1 MAIKIQM
8 PKLAD
13 TMTEGTL
20 VKWRKKVGDKVE
32 AGDILAEVETDKA
45 TMEMEAFDDGVISKL
60 LVEEGT
66 KVPIGESIAI
76 LTEEGESAEA
86 ETDDDDDQ
94 DDRAEGAEVT
104 PSTPAPRQEQPKPEP
119 APIAPAPVQG
129 SGGARVKASP
139 LARKIAA
146 ESGVNLAS
154 LKGSGPGGRIVAK
167 DVENAPKAAV
177 GQGKSSA
184 VSVAKPVA
192 GGADRK
198 VALSGMRKTIAQRLL
213 ESKTTI
219 PHFYLHVEI
228 DAGPLVRV
236 RSEVNAA
243 GEKDGVKLTFND
255 FVVRAVAI
263 ALARMPKVNASFA
276 GDSVVEYGAVNLAV
290 AVAIEDGL
298 VTPVIRDAN
307 TKSILELSAAVKDLA
322 SRARSKK
329 LKPEEY
335 QGGTFT
341 ISNLG
346 AYGIDSF
353 DAIIN
358 PPQSAILSV
367 ANIVK
372 KPVVSANDQIV
383 VGQRMNLGLS
393 ADHRVVDG
401 ALAAQFIGELKKLLE
416 NPSYLLM

>member
-20 VKWRKKVGDKVE
+20 VKWRKKVGDKIE
-32 AGDILAEVETDKA
+32 AGDILADVETDKA
-45 TMEMEAFDDGVISKL
+45 TMEMEAFDDGVLSKL
-60 LVEEGT
+60 LVEEGA

-76 LTEEGESAEA
+76 LTEDGDEAGAGEAEEAAPKKKEAAVAKAEPAEA
-86 ETDDDDDQ
+86 PAIE
-94 DDRAEGAEVT
+94 AK
-104 PSTPAPRQEQPKPEP
+104 PAPQEQ
-119 APIAPAPVQG
+119 AAAAPAK
-129 SGGARVKASP
+129 SGERVKASP

-146 ESGVNLAS
+146 ASGIDLS
-154 LKGSGPGGRIVAK
+154 KLQGSGPGGRIVVQ
-167 DVENAPKAAV
+167 DVEKAPKTSGAP
-177 GQGKSSA
+177 
-184 VSVAKPVA
+184 AKTPAPVA
-192 GGADRK
+192 ASDK
-198 VALSGMRKTIAQRLL
+198 SVPLSGMRKTIAQRLL

-228 DAGPLVRV
+228 DAAPLVRV

-255 FVVRAVAI
+255 FVVKSVAI
-263 ALARMPKVNASFA
+263 ALARLPKVNASFN
-276 GDSVVEYGAVNLAV
+276 GDSITEYGSVNLAV
-290 AVAIEDGL
+290 AVAIDDGL

-322 SRARSKK
+322 TRARSRK
-329 LKPEEY
+329 LKPDEY

-372 KPVVSANDQIV
+372 KPVVGPNDQIV
-383 VGQRMNLGLS
+383 VGQRMDLGLS

-401 ALAAQFIGELKKLLE
+401 AIGAQFLAELKKLLE